1 MSIWHELPNLKP
13 CPFCGGE
20 VSIGLKAY
28 AKEGCF
34 FITRGNSKIKNNCTC
49 RVFME
54 SEPYY
59 KCYGSEDAERVK
71 NNLVEAWN
79 RRANDEAHNH

>member
-1 MSIWHELPNLKP
+1 MGNGPDLKP

-20 VSIGLKAY
+20 VRMALRGNSEEICY
-28 AKEGCF
+28 
-34 FITRGNSKIKNNCTC
+34 FITRGNSKHKENCKC

-59 KCYGSEDAERVK
+59 KCCGSEDAKRVK

-79 RRANDEAHNH
+79 RRANEK